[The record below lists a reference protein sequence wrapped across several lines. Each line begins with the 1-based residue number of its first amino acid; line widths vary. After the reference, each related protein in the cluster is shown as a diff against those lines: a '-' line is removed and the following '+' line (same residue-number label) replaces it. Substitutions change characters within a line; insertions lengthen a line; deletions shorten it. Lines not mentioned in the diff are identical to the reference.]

1 MSRLLNQLPSRSR
14 GYVCRSC
21 FGRLSTRATR
31 HFSITS
37 GAYRKALPRASPIST
52 TSLSS
57 SKSFSTTA
65 INLAKG
71 HSTRELLPSG
81 PARTRFAPSPTGY
94 LHLGSLRT
102 ALFNYL
108 LAKRTGGQFL
118 LRIEDTDQKRL
129 VPDAEQRLCDDLRWA
144 GIQWDEGPQVGGP
157 YGPYKQSERT
167 PLYQKHAQELVDAK
181 AAFRCFCSSTAQ
193 APVDVDAS
201 LVGSAIGGCHSD
213 CASIPLEESTER
225 ARNEKHAVRFGKP
238 DKAPSWSD
246 LVYGKVS
253 LESKKTLPQRA
264 AVEGVILL
272 KGDGT
277 PTYHLANVIDDHY
290 MRITH
295 VIRGTEWM
303 SSTPLHAA
311 LYNAFG
317 WTPPA
322 FAHVGL
328 LTDKDQAKLSKR
340 NFDTDIGALKTKHG
354 ILPESLANF
363 LALLGW
369 RNPTRDDVMEMNK
382 LIELFDLKFT
392 KGNSIVSFDKLWF
405 LQKNHAKIIIER
417 AMQFSTADPSFENL
431 LDLLESAA
439 RTAYPNSRALAT
451 QDLRIYMT
459 KILFIDAKTYE
470 NPSSYVERNA
480 YFFTTSPPA
489 SPSPDTSI
497 SKSDLHTAAMD
508 VLKNFDQTVTN
519 SNVIISAPTYTEIK
533 TRLDATI
540 AEYAKVIGEVI
551 QQRATV
557 DGEVDKTRMKEWS
570 KHLHHYL
577 REKLCFGRPGPGS
590 SQVMAVLGHEE
601 CWRRLE
607 V

>member
-1 MSRLLNQLPSRSR
+1 
-14 GYVCRSC
+14 
-21 FGRLSTRATR
+21 
-31 HFSITS
+31 
-37 GAYRKALPRASPIST
+37 
-52 TSLSS
+52 
-57 SKSFSTTA
+57 
-65 INLAKG
+65 
-71 HSTRELLPSG
+71 
-81 PARTRFAPSPTGY
+81 
-94 LHLGSLRT
+94 
-102 ALFNYL
+102 
-108 LAKRTGGQFL
+108 
-118 LRIEDTDQKRL
+118 
-129 VPDAEQRLCDDLRWA
+129 
-144 GIQWDEGPQVGGP
+144 
-157 YGPYKQSERT
+157 
-167 PLYQKHAQELVDAK
+167 
-181 AAFRCFCSSTAQ
+181 
-193 APVDVDAS
+193 
-201 LVGSAIGGCHSD
+201 VGSAIGGCHSD
-213 CASIPLEESTER
+213 CASIPLEESAER

-290 MRITH
+290 MQVSH

-392 KGNSIVSFDKLWF
+392 KGNSIVSFDKLWY

-417 AMQFSTADPSFENL
+417 AMQSSTADPSFENL

-480 YFFTTSPPA
+480 YFFTTLPPA

-508 VLKNFDQTVTN
+508 VLKNFDQTVTKD
-519 SNVIISAPTYTEIK
+519 VIISAPTYTEIK

-557 DGEVDKTRMKEWS
+557 DGEVDKTKMKEWS

-601 CWRRLE
+601 CWRRL
-607 V
+607 VV

>member
-1 MSRLLNQLPSRSR
+1 M
-14 GYVCRSC
+14 
-21 FGRLSTRATR
+21 
-31 HFSITS
+31 
-37 GAYRKALPRASPIST
+37 
-52 TSLSS
+52 
-57 SKSFSTTA
+57 
-65 INLAKG
+65 
-71 HSTRELLPSG
+71 
-81 PARTRFAPSPTGY
+81 
-94 LHLGSLRT
+94 
-102 ALFNYL
+102 
-108 LAKRTGGQFL
+108 
-118 LRIEDTDQKRL
+118 
-129 VPDAEQRLCDDLRWA
+129 
-144 GIQWDEGPQVGGP
+144 
-157 YGPYKQSERT
+157 
-167 PLYQKHAQELVDAK
+167 
-181 AAFRCFCSSTAQ
+181 
-193 APVDVDAS
+193 
-201 LVGSAIGGCHSD
+201 GSAIGGCHSD
-213 CASIPLEESTER
+213 CASIPLEESAER

-290 MRITH
+290 MKITH

-382 LIELFDLKFT
+382 LIDLFDLKFT
-392 KGNSIVSFDKLWF
+392 KGNSIVSFDKLWY

-417 AMQFSTADPSFENL
+417 AMQSSTADPSFENL

-480 YFFTTSPPA
+480 YFFTTLPPA

-508 VLKNFDQTVTN
+508 VLKNFDQTVTKD
-519 SNVIISAPTYTEIK
+519 VIISAPTYTEIK

-557 DGEVDKTRMKEWS
+557 DGEVDKTKMKEWS

>member
-1 MSRLLNQLPSRSR
+1 MSRLLNVLPRRSQ
-14 GYVCRSC
+14 RSASIC
-21 FGRLSTRATR
+21 KPYLDRLSTPASR
-31 HFSITS
+31 HLSIPS
-37 GAYRKALPRASPIST
+37 GAFAKTLPRAAAITPASVKT
-52 TSLSS
+52 
-57 SKSFSTTA
+57 FSTTA
-65 INLAKG
+65 TRLAKG
-71 HSTRELLPSG
+71 HSPRELLPPG

-129 VPDAEQRLCDDLRWA
+129 VPDAEQRLCEDLNWA

-167 PLYQKHAQELVDAK
+167 PLYQKHAQELIDSK
-181 AAFRCFCSSTAQ
+181 AAFRCFCSSAAQ

-213 CASIPLEESTER
+213 CASIPLEESAER
-225 ARNEKHAVRFGKP
+225 ARTEKHAVRFGKP

-290 MRITH
+290 MKITH

-369 RNPTRDDVMEMNK
+369 RNPTRDDVLEINK

-392 KGNSIVSFDKLWF
+392 KGNSIVSFDKLWY
-405 LQKNHAKIIIER
+405 LQKNHAKIMIER
-417 AMQFSTADPSFENL
+417 AMQSSTSDPSFETL
-431 LDLLESAA
+431 VGLIESAA
-439 RTAYPNSRALAT
+439 KTAYSEPQAVSGL
-451 QDLRIYMT
+451 DLKTHIMN
-459 KILFIDAKTYE
+459 ILFIDSKTYE
-470 NPSSYVERNA
+470 NPASYTKRNA
-480 YFFTTSPPA
+480 YFFTNLPPVA
-489 SPSPDTSI
+489 PSVESLVPT
-497 SKSDLHTAAMD
+497 SDLHNAALEIMSQVNTASVALTTSTD
-508 VLKNFDQTVTN
+508 YAHVKKQLDTA
-519 SNVIISAPTYTEIK
+519 IS
-533 TRLDATI
+533 
-540 AEYAKVIGEVI
+540 EYSRVIGDI
-551 QQRATV
+551 CQARSTI
-557 DGEVDKTRMKEWS
+557 DGQVDKEKSKEWS
-570 KHLHHYL
+570 KSLHRYL
-577 REKLCFGRPGPGS
+577 REKLCFGRPGPSS

-601 CWRRLE
+601 CTKRLKM
-607 V
+607 

>member
-1 MSRLLNQLPSRSR
+1 MSRLLNALPRRPQRPAS
-14 GYVCRSC
+14 VCKSC
-21 FGRLSTRATR
+21 FDRLSTPAIR
-31 HFSITS
+31 HFSICS
-37 GAYRKALPRASPIST
+37 GAFTKTLPKPAAICSAP
-52 TSLSS
+52 
-57 SKSFSTTA
+57 SKPFSTTA
-65 INLAKG
+65 VHLAKG
-71 HSTRELLPSG
+71 HSNRELLPSA

-129 VPDAEQRLCDDLRWA
+129 VPDAEQRLSVV
-144 GIQWDEGPQVGGP
+144 P
-157 YGPYKQSERT
+157 T
-167 PLYQKHAQELVDAK
+167 ELVNSK

-213 CASIPLEESTER
+213 CASIPPEESAGR
-225 ARNEKHAVRFGKP
+225 ARTEKHAVRFGKP

-290 MRITH
+290 MKITH

-369 RNPTRDDVMEMNK
+369 RNPTRDDVLEMNK
-382 LIELFDLKFT
+382 LVELFDLKFT
-392 KGNSIVSFDKLWF
+392 KGNSIVSFDKLWY
-405 LQKNHAKIIIER
+405 LQKNHAKIIVER
-417 AMQFSTADPSFENL
+417 AMQSSTSDPSFETL
-431 LDLLESAA
+431 VGLIESAA
-439 RTAYPNSRALAT
+439 RTAYPQSEAGSGGL
-451 QDLRIYMT
+451 DLKTHVMN
-459 KILFIDAKTYE
+459 ILFIDSKTYE

-480 YFFTTSPPA
+480 YFFTTLPPV
-489 SPSPDTSI
+489 SPSAETSI
-497 SKSDLHTAAMD
+497 PTSDLHDAAMELMSH
-508 VLKNFDQTVTN
+508 VNTASVSLGT
-519 SNVIISAPTYTEIK
+519 SADYAQVK
-533 TRLDATI
+533 QRLDSAVE
-540 AEYAKVIGEVI
+540 EYSRAIGDVC
-551 QQRATV
+551 QARATS
-557 DGEVDKTRMKEWS
+557 DGQVDKERSKEWS
-570 KHLHHYL
+570 KALHRYL

-590 SQVMAVLGHEE
+590 SQVMAVLGYDE
-601 CWRRLE
+601 CMKRLKM
-607 V
+607 

>member
-1 MSRLLNQLPSRSR
+1 MSRLLNVLPRRSQR
-14 GYVCRSC
+14 PVSVCKSTS
-21 FGRLSTRATR
+21 GQLSTPAIR
-31 HFSITS
+31 HFSICS
-37 GAYRKALPRASPIST
+37 GAFTKTLPKPAAISPA
-52 TSLSS
+52 S
-57 SKSFSTTA
+57 SKPFSTTA
-65 INLAKG
+65 VHLAKG
-71 HSTRELLPSG
+71 HSNRELLPSA

-129 VPDAEQRLCDDLRWA
+129 VSDAEQRLCDDLRWA

-167 PLYQKHAQELVDAK
+167 PLYQKHAQELVNSK

-213 CASIPLEESTER
+213 CASIPLEESAER
-225 ARNEKHAVRFGKP
+225 ARTEKHAVRFGKP

-290 MRITH
+290 MKITH

-328 LTDKDQAKLSKR
+328 LTDRDQAKLSKR

-369 RNPTRDDVMEMNK
+369 RNPTRDDVLEMNK
-382 LIELFDLKFT
+382 LVELFDLKFT
-392 KGNSIVSFDKLWF
+392 KGNSIVSFDKLWY

-417 AMQFSTADPSFENL
+417 AMQSLTPDPSFETL
-431 LDLLESAA
+431 VGLIESATT
-439 RTAYPNSRALAT
+439 TAYPQSEAESGGL
-451 QDLRIYMT
+451 DLKTHIMN
-459 KILFIDAKTYE
+459 ILFIDSKTYE

-480 YFFTTSPPA
+480 YFFTTLPPV
-489 SPSPDTSI
+489 SPSTETSI
-497 SKSDLHTAAMD
+497 PTSELHDAAMELMSHVNTASVSLTTSTD
-508 VLKNFDQTVTN
+508 YAQVKH
-519 SNVIISAPTYTEIK
+519 
-533 TRLDATI
+533 RLDSAVE
-540 AEYAKVIGEVI
+540 EYSRVIGDVC
-551 QQRATV
+551 QARATS
-557 DGEVDKTRMKEWS
+557 DGQVDKERSKEWS
-570 KHLHHYL
+570 KALHRYL

-590 SQVMAVLGHEE
+590 SQVMAVLGYEE
-601 CWRRLE
+601 CMKRLKM
-607 V
+607 

>member
-1 MSRLLNQLPSRSR
+1 MSRLLNVLPRRSQR
-14 GYVCRSC
+14 SVSVCTSC
-21 FGRLSTRATR
+21 LNRLSPPAAR
-31 HFSITS
+31 HISISS
-37 GAYRKALPRASPIST
+37 GAFSRTLPRPAAISPVAVKT
-52 TSLSS
+52 
-57 SKSFSTTA
+57 FSTSTVH
-65 INLAKG
+65 LAKG

-129 VPDAEQRLCDDLRWA
+129 VPDAEQRLCEDLNWA

-167 PLYQKHAQELVDAK
+167 PLYQKHAQELVDSK

-213 CASIPLEESTER
+213 CASIPLEDSAER
-225 ARNEKHAVRFGKP
+225 ARTEKHAVRFGKP

-290 MRITH
+290 MKITH

-369 RNPTRDDVMEMNK
+369 RNPTRDDVLEINR
-382 LIELFDLKFT
+382 LVELFDLKFT
-392 KGNSIVSFDKLWF
+392 KGNSIVSFDKLWY

-417 AMQFSTADPSFENL
+417 AMQSSTSDPSFETL
-431 LDLLESAA
+431 IDLIGSAA
-439 RTAYPNSRALAT
+439 KTPYPESQAVSGLDPKTHIMN
-451 QDLRIYMT
+451 
-459 KILFIDAKTYE
+459 ILFIDSKTYE
-470 NPSSYVERNA
+470 NPTSYVERNA
-480 YFFTTSPPA
+480 YFFTNLPPISPA
-489 SPSPDTSI
+489 TESSI
-497 SKSDLHTAAMD
+497 PTSDLHDAALEAMSHVDTASVALKTSADYAQVKRQLDTAM
-508 VLKNFDQTVTN
+508 
-519 SNVIISAPTYTEIK
+519 S
-533 TRLDATI
+533 
-540 AEYAKVIGEVI
+540 EYARVIGDMCQTRSI
-551 QQRATV
+551 V
-557 DGEVDKTRMKEWS
+557 DGQVDKEKAKEWS
-570 KHLHHYL
+570 KSLHRYL
-577 REKLCFGRPGPGS
+577 REKLCFGRPGPSS
-590 SQVMAVLGHEE
+590 SQVMAVLGYEE
-601 CWRRLE
+601 CMKRLTT
-607 V
+607 

>member
-417 AMQFSTADPSFENL
+417 AMQSSTADPSFENL

>member
-1 MSRLLNQLPSRSR
+1 M
-14 GYVCRSC
+14 
-21 FGRLSTRATR
+21 
-31 HFSITS
+31 
-37 GAYRKALPRASPIST
+37 
-52 TSLSS
+52 
-57 SKSFSTTA
+57 
-65 INLAKG
+65 NLAKG

-167 PLYQKHAQELVDAK
+167 ALYQKHAQELVESK

-213 CASIPLEESTER
+213 CASIPLEESAER

-290 MRITH
+290 MKITH

-382 LIELFDLKFT
+382 LIDLFDLKFT
-392 KGNSIVSFDKLWF
+392 KGNSIVSFDKLWY

-417 AMQFSTADPSFENL
+417 AMQSSTADPSFENL

-480 YFFTTSPPA
+480 YFFTTLPPA

-508 VLKNFDQTVTN
+508 VLKNFDQTVTKD
-519 SNVIISAPTYTEIK
+519 VIISAPTYTEIK

-557 DGEVDKTRMKEWS
+557 DGEVDKTKMKEWS

>member
-1 MSRLLNQLPSRSR
+1 LN
-14 GYVCRSC
+14 
-21 FGRLSTRATR
+21 
-31 HFSITS
+31 
-37 GAYRKALPRASPIST
+37 
-52 TSLSS
+52 
-57 SKSFSTTA
+57 
-65 INLAKG
+65 
-71 HSTRELLPSG
+71 
-81 PARTRFAPSPTGY
+81 
-94 LHLGSLRT
+94 
-102 ALFNYL
+102 
-108 LAKRTGGQFL
+108 
-118 LRIEDTDQKRL
+118 
-129 VPDAEQRLCDDLRWA
+129 WA

-167 PLYQKHAQELVDAK
+167 PLYQKHAQELVDSK

-213 CASIPLEESTER
+213 CASIPLEESAER
-225 ARNEKHAVRFGKP
+225 ARTEKHAVRFGKP

-290 MRITH
+290 MKITH

-369 RNPTRDDVMEMNK
+369 RNPTRDDVLEINK
-382 LIELFDLKFT
+382 LVELFDLKFT
-392 KGNSIVSFDKLWF
+392 KGNSIVSFDKLWY

-417 AMQFSTADPSFENL
+417 AMQSSTVDSSFETL
-431 LDLLESAA
+431 IGLIESAA
-439 RTAYPNSRALAT
+439 RTTHPQSKAVSGL
-451 QDLRIYMT
+451 DLKTHIMN
-459 KILFIDAKTYE
+459 ILFIDAKTYE
-470 NPSSYVERNA
+470 NPTSYVERNA
-480 YFFTTSPPA
+480 YFFINLPPFSPLA
-489 SPSPDTSI
+489 ESSI
-497 SKSDLHTAAMD
+497 PTSDLHDAALEIMSGVDTTSVALTTSTDYAQVKRQLDTA
-508 VLKNFDQTVTN
+508 
-519 SNVIISAPTYTEIK
+519 IS
-533 TRLDATI
+533 
-540 AEYAKVIGEVI
+540 EYSRVIGDI
-551 QQRATV
+551 CQARSTS
-557 DGEVDKTRMKEWS
+557 DGQVDKERSKEWS
-570 KHLHHYL
+570 KSLHRYL
-577 REKLCFGRPGPGS
+577 REKLCFGRPGPSS
-590 SQVMAVLGHEE
+590 SQVMAVLGYKE
-601 CWRRLE
+601 CMKRLE
-607 V
+607 M

>member
-1 MSRLLNQLPSRSR
+1 MSRLLNQLPNRSR
-14 GYVCRSC
+14 GYVSRSRL
-21 FGRLSTRATR
+21 GRLSTPATR

-52 TSLSS
+52 AFLFS

-65 INLAKG
+65 INPAKG

-167 PLYQKHAQELVDAK
+167 PLYQKHAQELVESK

-213 CASIPLEESTER
+213 CASIPLEESAER

-328 LTDKDQAKLSKR
+328 LTDKNQAKLSKR
-340 NFDTDIGALKTKHG
+340 NFDTDIGALKTRHG

-369 RNPTRDDVMEMNK
+369 RNPTRDDVIEMNK

-392 KGNSIVSFDKLWF
+392 KGNSIVSFDKLWY

-417 AMQFSTADPSFENL
+417 AMQSSTADPSFENL

-451 QDLRIYMT
+451 HHLRIYMT

-480 YFFTTSPPA
+480 YFFTTLPPA

-508 VLKNFDQTVTN
+508 VLENLDQTVTKDVTT
-519 SNVIISAPTYTEIK
+519 STPTYTEIK

-557 DGEVDKTRMKEWS
+557 DGEVDKTKMKEWS

-607 V
+607 A

>member
-1 MSRLLNQLPSRSR
+1 LN
-14 GYVCRSC
+14 
-21 FGRLSTRATR
+21 
-31 HFSITS
+31 
-37 GAYRKALPRASPIST
+37 
-52 TSLSS
+52 
-57 SKSFSTTA
+57 
-65 INLAKG
+65 
-71 HSTRELLPSG
+71 
-81 PARTRFAPSPTGY
+81 
-94 LHLGSLRT
+94 
-102 ALFNYL
+102 
-108 LAKRTGGQFL
+108 
-118 LRIEDTDQKRL
+118 
-129 VPDAEQRLCDDLRWA
+129 WA

-167 PLYQKHAQELVDAK
+167 PLYQKHAQELVDSK

-213 CASIPLEESTER
+213 CASIPLEESAER
-225 ARNEKHAVRFGKP
+225 ARTEKHAVRFGKP

-253 LESKKTLPQRA
+253 LESRKTLPQRA

-290 MRITH
+290 MKITH

-311 LYNAFG
+311 LYNAFN

-369 RNPTRDDVMEMNK
+369 RNPTRDDVLEINK
-382 LIELFDLKFT
+382 LVELFDLKFT
-392 KGNSIVSFDKLWF
+392 KGNSIVSFDKLWY

-417 AMQFSTADPSFENL
+417 AMQSSTTDPSFETL
-431 LDLLESAA
+431 LGLIESAVKIAYPGSKAVSGLDLK
-439 RTAYPNSRALAT
+439 THIMN
-451 QDLRIYMT
+451 IF
-459 KILFIDAKTYE
+459 FIDTKTYE
-470 NPSSYVERNA
+470 NPTSYVERNA
-480 YFFTTSPPA
+480 YFFTNLPPV
-489 SPSPDTSI
+489 SPSAESSI
-497 SKSDLHTAAMD
+497 PTSDLHDAVLEAMSHVD
-508 VLKNFDQTVTN
+508 TSSVALASSTD
-519 SNVIISAPTYTEIK
+519 YTQVK
-533 TRLDATI
+533 RRLDTAVS
-540 AEYAKVIGEVI
+540 EYARVIGDICQARSTSEG
-551 QQRATV
+551 Q
-557 DGEVDKTRMKEWS
+557 VDKEKSKEWS
-570 KHLHHYL
+570 KSLHRYL
-577 REKLCFGRPGPGS
+577 REKLCFGRPGPSS
-590 SQVMAVLGHEE
+590 SQVMAVLGFEE
-601 CWRRLE
+601 CMRRLKM
-607 V
+607 

>member
-1 MSRLLNQLPSRSR
+1 M
-14 GYVCRSC
+14 
-21 FGRLSTRATR
+21 
-31 HFSITS
+31 
-37 GAYRKALPRASPIST
+37 
-52 TSLSS
+52 
-57 SKSFSTTA
+57 
-65 INLAKG
+65 
-71 HSTRELLPSG
+71 
-81 PARTRFAPSPTGY
+81 
-94 LHLGSLRT
+94 
-102 ALFNYL
+102 
-108 LAKRTGGQFL
+108 
-118 LRIEDTDQKRL
+118 
-129 VPDAEQRLCDDLRWA
+129 
-144 GIQWDEGPQVGGP
+144 
-157 YGPYKQSERT
+157 
-167 PLYQKHAQELVDAK
+167 
-181 AAFRCFCSSTAQ
+181 
-193 APVDVDAS
+193 DAS

-213 CASIPLEESTER
+213 CASIPLEESAER

-392 KGNSIVSFDKLWF
+392 KGNSIVSFDKLWY

-417 AMQFSTADPSFENL
+417 AMQSSTADPSFENL

-480 YFFTTSPPA
+480 YFFTTLPPA

-508 VLKNFDQTVTN
+508 VLKNFDQTVTKD
-519 SNVIISAPTYTEIK
+519 VIISAPTYTEIK

-557 DGEVDKTRMKEWS
+557 DGEVDKTKMKEWS

>member
-1 MSRLLNQLPSRSR
+1 MSRLLNVLPRRSQR
-14 GYVCRSC
+14 PVSICSSC
-21 FGRLSTRATR
+21 LDRLSPPAAR
-31 HFSITS
+31 HSSISS
-37 GAYRKALPRASPIST
+37 GAFSRTLPRAVAISPAAVKT
-52 TSLSS
+52 
-57 SKSFSTTA
+57 FSTTA
-65 INLAKG
+65 VHLAKG

-129 VPDAEQRLCDDLRWA
+129 VPDAEQRLCEDLNWA

-167 PLYQKHAQELVDAK
+167 PLYQKHAQELVDSK

-213 CASIPLEESTER
+213 CASIPLEDSAER
-225 ARNEKHAVRFGKP
+225 ARTEKYAVRFGKP

-290 MRITH
+290 MKITH

-369 RNPTRDDVMEMNK
+369 RNPTRDDVLEINK
-382 LIELFDLKFT
+382 LVELFDLKFT
-392 KGNSIVSFDKLWF
+392 KGNSIVSFDKLWY

-417 AMQFSTADPSFENL
+417 AMQSSTSDPSFETL
-431 LDLLESAA
+431 IDLIGSAA
-439 RTAYPNSRALAT
+439 KTAYSESQAVSGLDSKTHIMN
-451 QDLRIYMT
+451 
-459 KILFIDAKTYE
+459 ILFIDSKTYE
-470 NPSSYVERNA
+470 NPTSYVERNA
-480 YFFTTSPPA
+480 YFFTNLPPISPA
-489 SPSPDTSI
+489 TESSI
-497 SKSDLHTAAMD
+497 PTSDLHDAALEAMSHVDTASVALKTSADYAQVKRQLDTAM
-508 VLKNFDQTVTN
+508 
-519 SNVIISAPTYTEIK
+519 S
-533 TRLDATI
+533 
-540 AEYAKVIGEVI
+540 EYARVIGDMC
-551 QQRATV
+551 QTRSTV
-557 DGEVDKTRMKEWS
+557 DGQVDKEKAKEWS
-570 KHLHHYL
+570 KSLHRYL
-577 REKLCFGRPGPGS
+577 REKLCFGRPGPSS
-590 SQVMAVLGHEE
+590 SQVMAVLGYEE
-601 CWRRLE
+601 CMKRLAT
-607 V
+607 

>member
-1 MSRLLNQLPSRSR
+1 M
-14 GYVCRSC
+14 
-21 FGRLSTRATR
+21 
-31 HFSITS
+31 
-37 GAYRKALPRASPIST
+37 
-52 TSLSS
+52 
-57 SKSFSTTA
+57 
-65 INLAKG
+65 
-71 HSTRELLPSG
+71 
-81 PARTRFAPSPTGY
+81 
-94 LHLGSLRT
+94 
-102 ALFNYL
+102 
-108 LAKRTGGQFL
+108 
-118 LRIEDTDQKRL
+118 
-129 VPDAEQRLCDDLRWA
+129 
-144 GIQWDEGPQVGGP
+144 
-157 YGPYKQSERT
+157 
-167 PLYQKHAQELVDAK
+167 
-181 AAFRCFCSSTAQ
+181 
-193 APVDVDAS
+193 DAS

-213 CASIPLEESTER
+213 CASIPLEESAER
-225 ARNEKHAVRFGKP
+225 ARNEKHAVRFVKP

-392 KGNSIVSFDKLWF
+392 KGNSIVSFDKLWY

-417 AMQFSTADPSFENL
+417 AMQSSTADPSFENL

-480 YFFTTSPPA
+480 YFFTTLPPA

-497 SKSDLHTAAMD
+497 PKSDLHTAAMD
-508 VLKNFDQTVTN
+508 VLKNFDQTVTKD
-519 SNVIISAPTYTEIK
+519 VIISAPTYTEIK

-557 DGEVDKTRMKEWS
+557 DGEVDKTKMKEWS

>member
-157 YGPYKQSERT
+157 YSPYKQSERT
-167 PLYQKHAQELVDAK
+167 PLYQKHAQELVDAR

-213 CASIPLEESTER
+213 CASIPLEESAER

-382 LIELFDLKFT
+382 LIDLFDLKFT
-392 KGNSIVSFDKLWF
+392 KGNSIVSFDKLWY

-417 AMQFSTADPSFENL
+417 AMQSSTADPSFENL

-480 YFFTTSPPA
+480 YFFTTLPPA

-508 VLKNFDQTVTN
+508 VLKYFDQTVTKD
-519 SNVIISAPTYTEIK
+519 VIISAPTYTEIK

-557 DGEVDKTRMKEWS
+557 DGEVDKTKMKEWS

>member
-21 FGRLSTRATR
+21 LGRLSTQATR
-31 HFSITS
+31 HFSITF

-52 TSLSS
+52 ASLFP

-290 MRITH
+290 MKITH

-382 LIELFDLKFT
+382 LIDLFDLKFT
-392 KGNSIVSFDKLWF
+392 KGNSIVSFDKLWY

-417 AMQFSTADPSFENL
+417 AMQSSTADPSFENL

-480 YFFTTSPPA
+480 YFFTTLPPA

-508 VLKNFDQTVTN
+508 VLKNFDQTVTKD
-519 SNVIISAPTYTEIK
+519 VIISAPTYTEIK
-533 TRLDATI
+533 TRLDATV
-540 AEYAKVIGEVI
+540 AEYAKVIGEAI

>member
-1 MSRLLNQLPSRSR
+1 M
-14 GYVCRSC
+14 
-21 FGRLSTRATR
+21 
-31 HFSITS
+31 
-37 GAYRKALPRASPIST
+37 
-52 TSLSS
+52 
-57 SKSFSTTA
+57 
-65 INLAKG
+65 
-71 HSTRELLPSG
+71 
-81 PARTRFAPSPTGY
+81 
-94 LHLGSLRT
+94 
-102 ALFNYL
+102 
-108 LAKRTGGQFL
+108 
-118 LRIEDTDQKRL
+118 
-129 VPDAEQRLCDDLRWA
+129 
-144 GIQWDEGPQVGGP
+144 
-157 YGPYKQSERT
+157 
-167 PLYQKHAQELVDAK
+167 
-181 AAFRCFCSSTAQ
+181 
-193 APVDVDAS
+193 
-201 LVGSAIGGCHSD
+201 GSAIGGCHSD
-213 CASIPLEESTER
+213 CASIPLEESAER

-290 MRITH
+290 MKITH

-382 LIELFDLKFT
+382 LIDLFDLKFT
-392 KGNSIVSFDKLWF
+392 KGNSIVSFDKLWY

-417 AMQFSTADPSFENL
+417 AMQSSTADPSFENL

-480 YFFTTSPPA
+480 YFFTTLPPA

-508 VLKNFDQTVTN
+508 VLKNFDQTVTKD
-519 SNVIISAPTYTEIK
+519 VIISAPTYTEIK

-540 AEYAKVIGEVI
+540 AEYAKLIGEVI

-557 DGEVDKTRMKEWS
+557 DGEVDKTKMKEWS

>member
-1 MSRLLNQLPSRSR
+1 MSRLLNTLPRRLR
-14 GYVCRSC
+14 GTISVRQSC
-21 FGRLSTRATR
+21 LDRPAIAATR
-31 HFSITS
+31 YLTIFS
-37 GAYRKALPRASPIST
+37 GAFRTALPKPLSVSLSSLKTFST
-52 TSLSS
+52 TS
-57 SKSFSTTA
+57 T
-65 INLAKG
+65 NLAKG
-71 HSTRELLPSG
+71 HLTRELLPSG

-167 PLYQKHAQELVDAK
+167 PLYQKHAQELVDSR

-213 CASIPLEESTER
+213 CASIPLDDSTER
-225 ARNEKHAVRFGKP
+225 ARSEKHAIRFGKP

-253 LESKKTLPQRA
+253 LEAKKTLPQRA

-277 PTYHLANVIDDHY
+277 PTYHLANVIDDHF
-290 MRITH
+290 MKITH

-369 RNPTRDDVMEMNK
+369 RNPTRDDVLEMNK
-382 LIELFDLKFT
+382 LVELFDLKFT
-392 KGNSIVSFDKLWF
+392 KGNSIVSFDKLWY

-417 AMQFSTADPSFENL
+417 AMKSVEIDPSLETL
-431 LDLLESAA
+431 IDLLESSA
-439 RTAYPNSRALAT
+439 RTAHPDSSAVSENSDFRTHLT
-451 QDLRIYMT
+451 N
-459 KILFIDAKTYE
+459 ILFIDPKTYE
-470 NPSSYVERNA
+470 NPTSYIERNA
-480 YFFTTSPPA
+480 YFFTALPPVSSSSESA
-489 SPSPDTSI
+489 I
-497 SKSDLHTAAMD
+497 STLELHTAALEIMSNVD
-508 VLKNFDQTVTN
+508 TAVLKTTSTSVTN
-519 SNVIISAPTYTEIK
+519 YAQLKQN
-533 TRLDATI
+533 LDA
-540 AEYAKVIGEVI
+540 AVEECSRAIGKICQE
-551 QQRATV
+551 RATK
-557 DGEVDKTRMKEWS
+557 DGEVEKEELKEWS
-570 KHLHHYL
+570 KSLHRYL

-590 SQVMAVLGHEE
+590 SQVMAVLGHAE
-601 CWRRLE
+601 CLRRLE
-607 V
+607 M

>member
-1 MSRLLNQLPSRSR
+1 M
-14 GYVCRSC
+14 
-21 FGRLSTRATR
+21 
-31 HFSITS
+31 
-37 GAYRKALPRASPIST
+37 
-52 TSLSS
+52 
-57 SKSFSTTA
+57 
-65 INLAKG
+65 
-71 HSTRELLPSG
+71 
-81 PARTRFAPSPTGY
+81 
-94 LHLGSLRT
+94 
-102 ALFNYL
+102 
-108 LAKRTGGQFL
+108 
-118 LRIEDTDQKRL
+118 
-129 VPDAEQRLCDDLRWA
+129 
-144 GIQWDEGPQVGGP
+144 
-157 YGPYKQSERT
+157 
-167 PLYQKHAQELVDAK
+167 
-181 AAFRCFCSSTAQ
+181 
-193 APVDVDAS
+193 DAS

-213 CASIPLEESTER
+213 CASIPLEESAER

-290 MRITH
+290 MKITH

-340 NFDTDIGALKTKHG
+340 NFDTDIGALKTIHG

-392 KGNSIVSFDKLWF
+392 KGNSIVSFDKLWY

-417 AMQFSTADPSFENL
+417 AMQSSTADPSFENL

-480 YFFTTSPPA
+480 YFFTTLPPA

-508 VLKNFDQTVTN
+508 VLKNFDQTVTKD
-519 SNVIISAPTYTEIK
+519 VTVSAPTYTEIK

-540 AEYAKVIGEVI
+540 AEYARVIGEVI

-577 REKLCFGRPGPGS
+577 REKLCSGRPGPGS

>member
-1 MSRLLNQLPSRSR
+1 M
-14 GYVCRSC
+14 
-21 FGRLSTRATR
+21 
-31 HFSITS
+31 
-37 GAYRKALPRASPIST
+37 
-52 TSLSS
+52 
-57 SKSFSTTA
+57 
-65 INLAKG
+65 
-71 HSTRELLPSG
+71 
-81 PARTRFAPSPTGY
+81 
-94 LHLGSLRT
+94 
-102 ALFNYL
+102 
-108 LAKRTGGQFL
+108 
-118 LRIEDTDQKRL
+118 
-129 VPDAEQRLCDDLRWA
+129 
-144 GIQWDEGPQVGGP
+144 
-157 YGPYKQSERT
+157 
-167 PLYQKHAQELVDAK
+167 
-181 AAFRCFCSSTAQ
+181 
-193 APVDVDAS
+193 DAS

-213 CASIPLEESTER
+213 CASIPLEESAER

-290 MRITH
+290 MQVSH

-392 KGNSIVSFDKLWF
+392 KGNSIVSFDKLWY

-417 AMQFSTADPSFENL
+417 AMQSSTADPSFENL

-480 YFFTTSPPA
+480 YFFTTLPPA

-508 VLKNFDQTVTN
+508 VLKNFDQTVTKD
-519 SNVIISAPTYTEIK
+519 VIISAPTYTEIK

>member
-21 FGRLSTRATR
+21 LGRPSIPATR
-31 HFSITS
+31 PFSITS
-37 GAYRKALPRASPIST
+37 GAYSKTLPRAPAISAISFT
-52 TSLSS
+52 S

-65 INLAKG
+65 TNLAKG
-71 HSTRELLPSG
+71 HSIRELLPSG

-167 PLYQKHAQELVDAK
+167 PLYQKHAQELVDSK

-193 APVDVDAS
+193 APVDMDAS

-290 MRITH
+290 MKITH

-354 ILPESLANF
+354 ILSESLANF

-392 KGNSIVSFDKLWF
+392 KGNSIVSFDKLWY

-417 AMQFSTADPSFENL
+417 AMQSSTADPSFENL

-439 RTAYPNSRALAT
+439 RTAYPKSRALVA
-451 QDLRIYMT
+451 QHLRIYMT

-470 NPSSYVERNA
+470 NPISYVERNA
-480 YFFTTSPPA
+480 YLFTTLPPA
-489 SPSPDTSI
+489 SPSPDTTI

-508 VLKNFDQTVTN
+508 VLKNFDQTVTKD
-519 SNVIISAPTYTEIK
+519 VIISAPAYTEIK

-540 AEYAKVIGEVI
+540 AEYAKLIGEVI

-557 DGEVDKTRMKEWS
+557 DGEVDKTKMKEWS

-590 SQVMAVLGHEE
+590 SQVMAVLGYEE

>member
-1 MSRLLNQLPSRSR
+1 MSRLLNVLPRRSR
-14 GYVCRSC
+14 KSTFVCNP
-21 FGRLSTRATR
+21 RLYRLGTPTNR
-31 HFSITS
+31 HFDISS
-37 GAYRKALPRASPIST
+37 GALTESLPRTAAISPAPVKT
-52 TSLSS
+52 
-57 SKSFSTTA
+57 FSTTA
-65 INLAKG
+65 NRLAKG

-167 PLYQKHAQELVDAK
+167 PLYQKHAQDLVDSK

-213 CASIPLEESTER
+213 CASIPLEQSAER
-225 ARNEKHAVRFGKP
+225 ARHEKHAVRFAKP

-290 MRITH
+290 MKITH

-369 RNPTRDDVMEMNK
+369 RNPTRDDVLEMNK
-382 LIELFDLKFT
+382 LVELFDLKFT
-392 KGNSIVSFDKLWF
+392 KGNSIVSFDKLWY

-417 AMQFSTADPSFENL
+417 AMQSSTSDPSFETL
-431 LDLLESAA
+431 IDLIDSAT
-439 RTAYPNSRALAT
+439 RTACPTSEAVT
-451 QDLRIYMT
+451 GGKDLRTHIMN
-459 KILFIDAKTYE
+459 ILFIDAKTYE
-470 NPSSYVERNA
+470 NPTSYVERNA
-480 YFFTTSPPA
+480 YFFTTLPPVSSPTE
-489 SPSPDTSI
+489 TSI
-497 SKSDLHTAAMD
+497 PLSDLHDAAVEIMSRVNTTSGSPTVSSDYVQVKQQLDTA
-508 VLKNFDQTVTN
+508 
-519 SNVIISAPTYTEIK
+519 IE
-533 TRLDATI
+533 
-540 AEYAKVIGEVI
+540 EYAKAIGDTC
-551 QQRATV
+551 QSRATI
-557 DGEVDKTRMKEWS
+557 DGQVEKEKSKEWNKS
-570 KHLHHYL
+570 LHRYL

-590 SQVMAVLGHEE
+590 SQVMAVLGYNE
-601 CWRRLE
+601 CLKRLE
-607 V
+607 M

>member
-1 MSRLLNQLPSRSR
+1 LN
-14 GYVCRSC
+14 
-21 FGRLSTRATR
+21 
-31 HFSITS
+31 
-37 GAYRKALPRASPIST
+37 
-52 TSLSS
+52 
-57 SKSFSTTA
+57 
-65 INLAKG
+65 
-71 HSTRELLPSG
+71 
-81 PARTRFAPSPTGY
+81 
-94 LHLGSLRT
+94 
-102 ALFNYL
+102 
-108 LAKRTGGQFL
+108 
-118 LRIEDTDQKRL
+118 
-129 VPDAEQRLCDDLRWA
+129 WA

-167 PLYQKHAQELVDAK
+167 PLYQKHAQELVDSK

-213 CASIPLEESTER
+213 CASIPLEDSAER
-225 ARNEKHAVRFGKP
+225 ARTEKHAVRFGKP

-290 MRITH
+290 MKITH

-354 ILPESLANF
+354 ILPESLAN
-363 LALLGW
+363 
-369 RNPTRDDVMEMNK
+369 PTRDDVLEINK
-382 LIELFDLKFT
+382 LVELFDLKFT
-392 KGNSIVSFDKLWF
+392 KGNSIVSFDKLWY

-417 AMQFSTADPSFENL
+417 AMQSSTSDPSFETL
-431 LDLLESAA
+431 IDLIGSAA
-439 RTAYPNSRALAT
+439 KTPYPESQAVSGLDSKTHIMN
-451 QDLRIYMT
+451 
-459 KILFIDAKTYE
+459 ILFIDSKTYE
-470 NPSSYVERNA
+470 NPTSYVERNA
-480 YFFTTSPPA
+480 YFFTDLPPI
-489 SPSPDTSI
+489 SPSSESSI
-497 SKSDLHTAAMD
+497 PTSDLHDAALEAMSHVDTASVALKTSTDYAQVKRQLDTAM
-508 VLKNFDQTVTN
+508 
-519 SNVIISAPTYTEIK
+519 S
-533 TRLDATI
+533 
-540 AEYAKVIGEVI
+540 EYARVIGDMC
-551 QQRATV
+551 QTRSTV
-557 DGEVDKTRMKEWS
+557 DGQVDKEKAKEWS
-570 KHLHHYL
+570 KSFHRYL
-577 REKLCFGRPGPGS
+577 REKLCFGRPGPSS
-590 SQVMAVLGHEE
+590 SQVMAVLGYEE
-601 CWRRLE
+601 CMKRLTM
-607 V
+607 

>member
-1 MSRLLNQLPSRSR
+1 
-14 GYVCRSC
+14 
-21 FGRLSTRATR
+21 
-31 HFSITS
+31 
-37 GAYRKALPRASPIST
+37 
-52 TSLSS
+52 
-57 SKSFSTTA
+57 
-65 INLAKG
+65 
-71 HSTRELLPSG
+71 
-81 PARTRFAPSPTGY
+81 
-94 LHLGSLRT
+94 
-102 ALFNYL
+102 
-108 LAKRTGGQFL
+108 
-118 LRIEDTDQKRL
+118 
-129 VPDAEQRLCDDLRWA
+129 
-144 GIQWDEGPQVGGP
+144 
-157 YGPYKQSERT
+157 
-167 PLYQKHAQELVDAK
+167 
-181 AAFRCFCSSTAQ
+181 
-193 APVDVDAS
+193 
-201 LVGSAIGGCHSD
+201 VGSAIGGCHSD
-213 CASIPLEESTER
+213 CASIPLEESAER

-290 MRITH
+290 MKITH

-382 LIELFDLKFT
+382 LIDLFDLKFT
-392 KGNSIVSFDKLWF
+392 KGNSIVSFDKLWY

-417 AMQFSTADPSFENL
+417 AMQSSTADPSFENL

-480 YFFTTSPPA
+480 YFFTTLPPA

-508 VLKNFDQTVTN
+508 VLKNFDQTVTKD
-519 SNVIISAPTYTEIK
+519 VIISAPTYTEIK

-557 DGEVDKTRMKEWS
+557 DGEVDKTKMKEWS

>member
-1 MSRLLNQLPSRSR
+1 M
-14 GYVCRSC
+14 
-21 FGRLSTRATR
+21 
-31 HFSITS
+31 
-37 GAYRKALPRASPIST
+37 
-52 TSLSS
+52 
-57 SKSFSTTA
+57 
-65 INLAKG
+65 
-71 HSTRELLPSG
+71 
-81 PARTRFAPSPTGY
+81 
-94 LHLGSLRT
+94 
-102 ALFNYL
+102 
-108 LAKRTGGQFL
+108 
-118 LRIEDTDQKRL
+118 
-129 VPDAEQRLCDDLRWA
+129 
-144 GIQWDEGPQVGGP
+144 
-157 YGPYKQSERT
+157 
-167 PLYQKHAQELVDAK
+167 
-181 AAFRCFCSSTAQ
+181 
-193 APVDVDAS
+193 
-201 LVGSAIGGCHSD
+201 GSAIGGCHSD
-213 CASIPLEESTER
+213 CASIPLEESAER
-225 ARNEKHAVRFGKP
+225 ARNEKHAIRFVKP

-392 KGNSIVSFDKLWF
+392 KGNSIVSFDKLWY

-417 AMQFSTADPSFENL
+417 AMQSSTADPSFENL

-480 YFFTTSPPA
+480 YFFTTLPPA

-497 SKSDLHTAAMD
+497 SKSDLDTAAMD
-508 VLKNFDQTVTN
+508 VLKNFDQTVTKD
-519 SNVIISAPTYTEIK
+519 VIISAPTYTEIK

-557 DGEVDKTRMKEWS
+557 DGEVDKTKMKEWS

>member
-340 NFDTDIGALKTKHG
+340 NFDTDIGALKTRHG

-369 RNPTRDDVMEMNK
+369 RNPTRDDVIEMNK

-392 KGNSIVSFDKLWF
+392 KGNSIVSFDKLWY

-417 AMQFSTADPSFENL
+417 AMQSSTADPSFENL

-451 QDLRIYMT
+451 QHLRIYMT

-480 YFFTTSPPA
+480 YLFTTLPPA

-497 SKSDLHTAAMD
+497 PKPDLHTAAMD
-508 VLKNFDQTVTN
+508 VLKNFDQTVTKD
-519 SNVIISAPTYTEIK
+519 VIILTPTYTGIK

>member
-1 MSRLLNQLPSRSR
+1 M
-14 GYVCRSC
+14 
-21 FGRLSTRATR
+21 
-31 HFSITS
+31 
-37 GAYRKALPRASPIST
+37 
-52 TSLSS
+52 
-57 SKSFSTTA
+57 
-65 INLAKG
+65 
-71 HSTRELLPSG
+71 
-81 PARTRFAPSPTGY
+81 
-94 LHLGSLRT
+94 
-102 ALFNYL
+102 
-108 LAKRTGGQFL
+108 
-118 LRIEDTDQKRL
+118 
-129 VPDAEQRLCDDLRWA
+129 
-144 GIQWDEGPQVGGP
+144 
-157 YGPYKQSERT
+157 
-167 PLYQKHAQELVDAK
+167 
-181 AAFRCFCSSTAQ
+181 
-193 APVDVDAS
+193 DAS

-213 CASIPLEESTER
+213 CASIPLEESAER

-264 AVEGVILL
+264 AMEGVILL

-290 MRITH
+290 MKITH

-392 KGNSIVSFDKLWF
+392 KGNSIVSFDKLWY

-417 AMQFSTADPSFENL
+417 AMQSSTADPSFENL

-451 QDLRIYMT
+451 QHLRIYMT

-480 YFFTTSPPA
+480 YLFTTLPPA

-497 SKSDLHTAAMD
+497 PKSDFHTAAMD
-508 VLKNFDQTVTN
+508 VLKNFDQTVTKD
-519 SNVIISAPTYTEIK
+519 VIISAPTYTEIK

>member
-1 MSRLLNQLPSRSR
+1 M
-14 GYVCRSC
+14 
-21 FGRLSTRATR
+21 
-31 HFSITS
+31 
-37 GAYRKALPRASPIST
+37 
-52 TSLSS
+52 
-57 SKSFSTTA
+57 
-65 INLAKG
+65 
-71 HSTRELLPSG
+71 
-81 PARTRFAPSPTGY
+81 
-94 LHLGSLRT
+94 
-102 ALFNYL
+102 
-108 LAKRTGGQFL
+108 
-118 LRIEDTDQKRL
+118 
-129 VPDAEQRLCDDLRWA
+129 
-144 GIQWDEGPQVGGP
+144 
-157 YGPYKQSERT
+157 
-167 PLYQKHAQELVDAK
+167 
-181 AAFRCFCSSTAQ
+181 
-193 APVDVDAS
+193 
-201 LVGSAIGGCHSD
+201 GSAIGGCHSD
-213 CASIPLEESTER
+213 CASIPLEESAER

-272 KGDGT
+272 KGDGI

-290 MRITH
+290 MQVSH

-392 KGNSIVSFDKLWF
+392 KGNSIVSFDKLWY

-417 AMQFSTADPSFENL
+417 AMQSSTADPSFENL

-480 YFFTTSPPA
+480 YFFTTLPPA

-508 VLKNFDQTVTN
+508 VLKNFDQTVTKD
-519 SNVIISAPTYTEIK
+519 VIISAPTYTEIK

-557 DGEVDKTRMKEWS
+557 DGEVDKTKMKEWS

>member
-1 MSRLLNQLPSRSR
+1 M
-14 GYVCRSC
+14 
-21 FGRLSTRATR
+21 
-31 HFSITS
+31 
-37 GAYRKALPRASPIST
+37 
-52 TSLSS
+52 
-57 SKSFSTTA
+57 
-65 INLAKG
+65 
-71 HSTRELLPSG
+71 
-81 PARTRFAPSPTGY
+81 
-94 LHLGSLRT
+94 
-102 ALFNYL
+102 
-108 LAKRTGGQFL
+108 
-118 LRIEDTDQKRL
+118 
-129 VPDAEQRLCDDLRWA
+129 
-144 GIQWDEGPQVGGP
+144 
-157 YGPYKQSERT
+157 
-167 PLYQKHAQELVDAK
+167 
-181 AAFRCFCSSTAQ
+181 
-193 APVDVDAS
+193 
-201 LVGSAIGGCHSD
+201 GSAIGGCHSD

-340 NFDTDIGALKTKHG
+340 NLDTDIGALKTKHG

-392 KGNSIVSFDKLWF
+392 KGNSIVSFDKLWY

-417 AMQFSTADPSFENL
+417 AMQSSTADPSFENL

-439 RTAYPNSRALAT
+439 RTAYPKSRALAT
-451 QDLRIYMT
+451 QHLRIYMT

-480 YFFTTSPPA
+480 YLFNTLAPA

-508 VLKNFDQTVTN
+508 VLENFDQTVTN

-557 DGEVDKTRMKEWS
+557 DGEVDTAKMKEWS

-590 SQVMAVLGHEE
+590 SQVMAVLGYEE

>member
-1 MSRLLNQLPSRSR
+1 M
-14 GYVCRSC
+14 
-21 FGRLSTRATR
+21 
-31 HFSITS
+31 
-37 GAYRKALPRASPIST
+37 
-52 TSLSS
+52 
-57 SKSFSTTA
+57 
-65 INLAKG
+65 
-71 HSTRELLPSG
+71 
-81 PARTRFAPSPTGY
+81 
-94 LHLGSLRT
+94 
-102 ALFNYL
+102 
-108 LAKRTGGQFL
+108 
-118 LRIEDTDQKRL
+118 
-129 VPDAEQRLCDDLRWA
+129 
-144 GIQWDEGPQVGGP
+144 
-157 YGPYKQSERT
+157 
-167 PLYQKHAQELVDAK
+167 
-181 AAFRCFCSSTAQ
+181 
-193 APVDVDAS
+193 
-201 LVGSAIGGCHSD
+201 GGCHSD
-213 CASIPLEESTER
+213 CASIPLEESAER

-392 KGNSIVSFDKLWF
+392 KGNSIVSFDKLWY

-417 AMQFSTADPSFENL
+417 AMQSSTADPSFENL

-439 RTAYPNSRALAT
+439 RTAYPKSRALAT
-451 QDLRIYMT
+451 QHLRIYMT

-480 YFFTTSPPA
+480 YLFNTLAPA

-508 VLKNFDQTVTN
+508 VLENFDQTVTN

-590 SQVMAVLGHEE
+590 SQVMAVLGYEE